1 VLYILI
7 VLRKPSRFVLS
18 SKLWGSLK
26 DPNLPKKLLSV
37 KKIRNIH
44 AVPTRKSRKNI
55 RSKNILVFIV
65 KNACTE
71 NSTTSLISALK

>member
-7 VLRKPSRFVLS
+7 VLRKPSGFVLS
-18 SKLWGSLK
+18 AKLL
-26 DPNLPKKLLSV
+26 LLSV
-37 KKIRNIH
+37 KKVRNIH

-65 KNACTE
+65 KNTCTK